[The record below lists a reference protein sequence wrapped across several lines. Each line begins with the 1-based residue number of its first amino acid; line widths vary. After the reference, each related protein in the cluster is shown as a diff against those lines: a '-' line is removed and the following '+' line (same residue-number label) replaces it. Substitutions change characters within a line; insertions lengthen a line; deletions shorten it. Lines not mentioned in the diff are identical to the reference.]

1 MRFLVFALCLIF
13 APAALARPAGFV
25 DAAAVAPGL
34 AVEMAYFG
42 AENFVGRPVD
52 GYEAPVCLL
61 TQEAAMALAAAQ
73 AQLAPFGLGLK
84 VFDCYRPTIAV
95 AHFVRWARD
104 LKDEVRKAD
113 FYPNVAKTDLFKLG
127 YIAARSGH
135 SRGSTVDLTLIDRA
149 SGAELDMGGRFDLF
163 DTLSWPSDPRP
174 TPAQRANRA
183 LLAQVMTAN
192 GFRGLKEEWWH
203 FTLRA
208 EPFPKTFFDSP
219 VRAQ

>member
-1 MRFLVFALCLIF
+1 MRALFLILCL
-13 APAALARPAGFV
+13 AVTPAALARPAGFV
-25 DAAAVAPGL
+25 DAAKVVPGL
-34 AVEMAYFG
+34 GVDMAYHG
-42 AENFVGRPVD
+42 SDNFVGRPID

-73 AQLAPFGLGLK
+73 AQLQPFGLGLK
-84 VFDCYRPTIAV
+84 VRDCYRPTQAV

-104 LKDEVRKAD
+104 LTDAARKAD
-113 FYPNVAKTDLFKLG
+113 FYPRVEKRDLFKLG
-127 YIAARSGH
+127 YIAERSGH

-149 SGAELDMGGRFDLF
+149 SGGELDMGGRFDFF

-174 TPAQRANRA
+174 SPAQRANRA
-183 LLAQVMTAN
+183 LLAQVMAAN

-208 EPFPKTFFDSP
+208 EPFPKTFFDFP
-219 VRAQ
+219 VRAE